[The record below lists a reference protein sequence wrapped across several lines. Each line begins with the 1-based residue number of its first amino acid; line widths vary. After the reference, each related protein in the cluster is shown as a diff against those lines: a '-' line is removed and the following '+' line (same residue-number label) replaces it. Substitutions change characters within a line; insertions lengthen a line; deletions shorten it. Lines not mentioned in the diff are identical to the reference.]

1 MSLACSTDARASSK
15 TVTRLLVPCFI
26 KDKIEVVPAGT
37 WAKAWKIVHTF
48 VTRVVGAPP
57 PCTAKRWWKKRKG
70 GKTSRAGRPSRWSVP
85 ARGRRCGGGRRAALP
100 DCACSLSRGGQRS
113 TTAGCHRSLPWPR
126 CEARRKR
133 QPARQMR
140 PSPRSPGWPCGRQAP
155 RLRARVRRSLCLSV
169 GRGSQE
175 ISFQKPSCKT
185 SLLFPKFGFGGV
197 ADGGGTWPKQ
207 VQSNEYVVM

>member
-26 KDKIEVVPAGT
+26 KDKIEGVPAGT

-155 RLRARVRRSLCLSV
+155 RLRVRVRRALCLPSAAEV
-169 GRGSQE
+169 RKYPSKSPPVRLRFSSPSLDLGVLLTGEERG
-175 ISFQKPSCKT
+175 
-185 SLLFPKFGFGGV
+185 
-197 ADGGGTWPKQ
+197 
-207 VQSNEYVVM
+207 QSNEYVVM